1 MDHRLDDRGVLRFHT
16 WSMFQPT
23 VFKELGVAI
32 KESVAII
39 TLFGWWFV
47 SAGEMRVVGGIL
59 DELALTL
66 FASVRHPNNER
77 AFERVFI
84 LF

>member
-1 MDHRLDDRGVLRFHT
+1 
-16 WSMFQPT
+16 MFQPT
-23 VFKELGVAI
+23 VFKELSIAI

-39 TLFGWWFV
+39 TLFGRWFV
-47 SAGEMRVVGGIL
+47 LACNMRVVGGII